1 MARYAWTA
9 RLRPDRIDDYV
20 TAHANVWPDVLAA
33 IRAAGIRD
41 YSIWLWQDRVFAQYE
56 VDGDHEQALR
66 IEAAAEATGR
76 WRAAMRELF
85 VPELATEGV
94 TWLPEI
100 FRLD

>member
-9 RLRPDRIDDYV
+9 RLRPDKVAEYV
-20 TAHANVWPDVLAA
+20 DAHANTGPDVLAA
-33 IRAAGIRD
+33 ITAAGIRD
-41 YSIWLWQDRVFAQYE
+41 YSIWLFEDRVFAQYE
-56 VDGDHEQALR
+56 VDGDHEEALR

-76 WRAAMRELF
+76 WRLLMREYF
-85 VPELATEGV
+85 QPEVATDGV

>member
-9 RLRPDRIDDYV
+9 RLRPGKVAEYV
-20 TAHANVWPDVLAA
+20 EAHANVWPEVLDA
-33 IRAAGIRD
+33 IRAAGIHD
-41 YSIWLWQDRVFAQYE
+41 YSIWLFEDRVFAQYSVE
-56 VDGDHEQALR
+56 GDHAEALR
-66 IEAAAEATGR
+66 IEAASAATER

-94 TWLPEI
+94 TWMPEI